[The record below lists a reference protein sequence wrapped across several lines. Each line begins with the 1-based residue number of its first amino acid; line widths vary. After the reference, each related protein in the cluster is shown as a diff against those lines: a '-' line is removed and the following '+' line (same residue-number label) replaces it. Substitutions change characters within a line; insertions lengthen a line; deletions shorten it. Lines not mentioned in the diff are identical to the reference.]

1 MHPDGSV
8 TRCLVCP
15 AAADGPGPALCLP
28 DCCTTERIRIPHIHR
43 QQSALLC
50 RRILYEGLTHIFFPQ
65 FVIQVKGCSLAVDG
79 SCGEKPYRHVR
90 AHLACSTCS
99 LSGFLPV
106 AGSSLGVNHRGASWS
121 NSQRVRAQR
130 SLKRSLKL
138 QPNRRGW
145 NAIVATEISREPNAP
160 ETFSLSQGRP
170 QLLIIMMTAPLLCI
184 QNLINSKTICES
196 STHSRA
202 DF

>member
-1 MHPDGSV
+1 MHPDRSV

-79 SCGEKPYRHVR
+79 SCGEKPYHHVR

-106 AGSSLGVNHRGASWS
+106 ACWKQLGFKSQRGFRA

-130 SLKRSLKL
+130 SLKLL
-138 QPNRRGW
+138 Q
-145 NAIVATEISREPNAP
+145 TEEG
-160 ETFSLSQGRP
+160 EM
-170 QLLIIMMTAPLLCI
+170 LL
-184 QNLINSKTICES
+184 
-196 STHSRA
+196 
-202 DF
+202 

>member
-1 MHPDGSV
+1 MCTKSAVKTLHVSLLHSHTQAAQCKVVMHPDGSV

-65 FVIQVKGCSLAVDG
+65 FVIQVKRCSLAVDG

-121 NSQRVRAQR
+121 NSQRVRAQ
-130 SLKRSLKL
+130 SSLKL
-138 QPNRRGW
+138 QPRLQ
-145 NAIVATEISREPNAP
+145 TEEA
-160 ETFSLSQGRP
+160 EM
-170 QLLIIMMTAPLLCI
+170 LL
-184 QNLINSKTICES
+184 
-196 STHSRA
+196 
-202 DF
+202 